1 MQTHDR
7 RKLVLLDAFYRKV
20 KVFREAF
27 AGVDDT
33 KTVLAILF
41 ETFNF
46 IDAIGRLE
54 KKDVVQLKGGYYM
67 TKSKKKPIKTKI
79 KKKSTGKQ
87 WNCVLK
93 PGKEHNNSF
102 PECKHLLEGQKKNN
116 V

>member
-1 MQTHDR
+1 
-7 RKLVLLDAFYRKV
+7 LDAFYRKV

-54 KKDVVQLKGGYYM
+54 KKDVV
-67 TKSKKKPIKTKI
+67 
-79 KKKSTGKQ
+79 
-87 WNCVLK
+87 
-93 PGKEHNNSF
+93 
-102 PECKHLLEGQKKNN
+102 
-116 V
+116 